1 MNEFYMA
8 PFQIGVGEKRVWH
21 LPDRSERGQRSA
33 HRAWKGSSNSADITL
48 YSAFIVLGNRAVK
61 VVPALLDD
69 VTEIVPPCAITIS
82 LVI

>member
-1 MNEFYMA
+1 MGSGKSPYVIVQSQRSHFDGTKEA
-8 PFQIGVGEKRVWH
+8 PI
-21 LPDRSERGQRSA
+21 ERG
-33 HRAWKGSSNSADITL
+33 KTL
-48 YSAFIVLGNRAVK
+48 QTALMIYSAFIVLGNRAVK